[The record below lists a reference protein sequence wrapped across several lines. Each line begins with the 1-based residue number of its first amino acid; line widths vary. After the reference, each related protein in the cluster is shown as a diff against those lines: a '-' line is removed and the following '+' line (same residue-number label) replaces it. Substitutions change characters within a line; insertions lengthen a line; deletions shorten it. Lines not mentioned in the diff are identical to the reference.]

1 MTLIMLI
8 TPLWCVPFSGGS
20 RISQRAPTTKLGVKS
35 YYFGQYFA
43 ESCMEM
49 KEIRPRGAP
58 MDSPMPLV
66 QALILM
72 SKMSLK
78 VFSCS
83 PNII

>member
-1 MTLIMLI
+1 MTMIMLI

-58 MDSPMPLV
+58 HGS
-66 QALILM
+66 AN
-72 SKMSLK
+72 
-78 VFSCS
+78 VFGSS
-83 PNII
+83 PNTNVQNEFEGIQLLP

>member
-1 MTLIMLI
+1 MTMIMSI

-43 ESCMEM
+43 ESCMQM

-58 MDSPMPLV
+58 MDPPMPLV
-66 QALILM
+66 QALILI
-72 SKMSLK
+72 
-78 VFSCS
+78 C
-83 PNII
+83 